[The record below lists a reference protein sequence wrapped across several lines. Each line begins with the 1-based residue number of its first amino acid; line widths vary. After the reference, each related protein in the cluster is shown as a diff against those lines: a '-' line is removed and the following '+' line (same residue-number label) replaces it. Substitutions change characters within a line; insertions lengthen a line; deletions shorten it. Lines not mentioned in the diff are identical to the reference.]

1 MNWILVG
8 IGGAC
13 GAVTRYGLGTLL
25 AAKLNKTFPWAILL
39 INVSGAFL
47 LGMVVS
53 AELSGGWILL
63 VADGFL
69 GAYTTFSTFMVEGFE
84 LFAGRRIINAILY
97 VSGTVLFGLLAFVG
111 GVALF
116 H

>member
-13 GAVTRYGLGTLL
+13 GAVTRYGLGQLL
-25 AAKLNKTFPWAILL
+25 AAKLNKSFPWAVFL

-47 LGMVVS
+47 LGVVLG
-53 AELSGGWILL
+53 AELSGGWLL
-63 VADGFL
+63 LLADGFL

-84 LFAGRRIINAILY
+84 LFAGRKILNAVLY
-97 VSGTVLFGLLAFVG
+97 ISGTVLLGLLAFAVG
-111 GVALF
+111 FAL
-116 H
+116 